1 MAWLTGSPDILMI
14 VYDIVLLKIC
24 NLSLLKPID
33 LLKNAPEE
41 WRAKKTVKY
50 CQSVGIP
57 LDLAVATLSWGTM
70 VVSE

>member
-1 MAWLTGSPDILMI
+1 MI
-14 VYDIVLLKIC
+14 VYNMVLLKIC

-57 LDLAVATLSWGTM
+57 LDLAVATLS
-70 VVSE
+70 